1 MFALCCL
8 LLAVLIPPV
17 IRVHGDTTTNQPILE
32 PGDPTAD
39 EIKQRLRILIITT
52 YSLTVSFAVIS
63 LVALGFF
70 KKFVQKEQSTAE
82 ADGEDSAFNK
92 LATNYSAPITTTARE

>member
-17 IRVHGDTTTNQPILE
+17 IRVHGGTTTDQPNLQ
-32 PGDPTAD
+32 PGDPTAA
-39 EIKQRLRILIITT
+39 EIKQRLRTLIISS

-63 LVALGFF
+63 LIALALY
-70 KKFVQKEQSTAE
+70 KKYIQKENSMVGVETD
-82 ADGEDSAFNK
+82 DGGYNK
-92 LATNYSAPITTTARE
+92 LTTNYSGGVTQNQ